1 MNVWKPFYKNWKDFE
16 KLLTEN
22 FCRAILSG
30 QSDDLLYEV
39 GLLCLRI
46 QENFESEALW
56 IN

>member
-16 KLLTEN
+16 KLLTKN

-39 GLLCLRI
+39 GLLCLSI
-46 QENFESEALW
+46 QENFELEAL
-56 IN
+56 